1 MTLKD
6 KQKMYA
12 RFQSKMES
20 ACYQCVTERVKQY
33 DVTVSDTF
41 IIDDVVP
48 EIWEYL
54 EKSIDSIIYN
64 HTSKEIIT

>member
-20 ACYQCVTERVKQY
+20 ACYQCVAERVKQHNA
-33 DVTVSDTF
+33 TVSDTF
-41 IIDDVVP
+41 VIDDVVP
-48 EIWEYL
+48 EVWKYL
-54 EKSIDSIIYN
+54 EETIDTIIEK
-64 HTSKEIIT
+64 HIF

>member
-48 EIWEYL
+48 EVWKHL
-54 EKSIDSIIYN
+54 EETIDSIIYN
-64 HTSKEIIT
+64 HVYKK

>member
-20 ACYQCVTERVKQY
+20 ACYQCVAEREKQHGAI
-33 DVTVSDTF
+33 VSDTF
-41 IIDDVVP
+41 VIDDVVP
-48 EIWEYL
+48 VVWEHL
-54 EKSIDSIIYN
+54 EKTLDSIIQQ
-64 HTSKEIIT
+64 HSKD

>member
-6 KQKMYA
+6 KQKMYD

-20 ACYQCVTERVKQY
+20 ACYQCVAERVKQHGAI
-33 DVTVSDTF
+33 VSDTF

-48 EIWEYL
+48 EVWGHL
-54 EKSIDSIIYN
+54 EKTIDTIIKK
-64 HTSKEIIT
+64 HMQ